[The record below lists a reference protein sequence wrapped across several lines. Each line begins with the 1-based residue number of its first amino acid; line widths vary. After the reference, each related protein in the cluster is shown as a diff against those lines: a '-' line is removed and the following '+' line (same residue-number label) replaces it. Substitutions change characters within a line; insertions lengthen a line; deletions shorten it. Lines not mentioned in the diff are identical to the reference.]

1 MSHADTS
8 PAARYYRQVLK
19 ARDPETFAKLARIK
33 RFMER
38 LCGDLQ
44 FRLDLAAHPYDPQV
58 VIDPLGLD
66 LDAES
71 LRPLYDL
78 RYCKHRRKL
87 DELEPWPLARLWD
100 AWLAD
105 MIGHRDVIAATGKD
119 LETNPAY
126 SGWRARQ
133 MRRVKSEIGRASD
146 GIVHASMAVE
156 LSEGC
161 TVGCWFCGISAER
174 FKGYLPYTPENATLW
189 KEVLVAYRDVF
200 GQASQSGFCYWA
212 TDPSDNPDYPRYL
225 RDFHD
230 IIGHLP
236 QTTTAAALKNLDLT
250 REILAMEREMGSVVN
265 RFSVLSKKQLDQI
278 HATFTPDEL
287 MMVELVQQQKES
299 LNGISDTGRAHERKV
314 RLEEAGKMAEVAKEN
329 FQIGT
334 IACVS
339 GLLLQ
344 MVPKRVQLVTPTRM
358 STRWPKGYRVVAEAD
373 FEDAASFRAAIEG
386 FRDHHMRQQIYAQD
400 RVAIRWDLEPAIEG
414 DQLVF
419 RNEMTTQSL
428 DLVDGLREIA
438 PEVVEGRHTVAEL
451 LQAAIQRGAN
461 PFEAQAALR
470 MLFDNGLLDEEGWA
484 PAGAAG
490 PAPVRQAALQG
501 AAAE

>member
-1 MSHADTS
+1 MSHVDTS
-8 PAARYYRQVLK
+8 PAAKFYREVLK
-19 ARDPETFAKLARIK
+19 GRDPETFDKLARIK

-38 LCGDLQ
+38 LVGDLQ
-44 FRLDLAAHPYDPQV
+44 FRLELAAHPGDPQS

-66 LDAES
+66 LDAEAM
-71 LRPLYDL
+71 RPLYDL
-78 RYCKHRRKL
+78 RYAKLRRKPHL
-87 DELEPWPLARLWD
+87 LGDFPLAKLWD
-100 AWLAD
+100 EWLAD
-105 MIGHRDVIAATGKD
+105 MIGHRDVIASTGKD
-119 LETNPAY
+119 LETNPVY
-126 SGWRARQ
+126 SLWRARQ
-133 MRRVKSEIGRASD
+133 MRRVRSEIGGASD

-174 FKGYLPYTPENATLW
+174 FKGYLPYTPESAQLW
-189 KEVLVAYRDVF
+189 REVLVAYRDVF

-230 IIGHLP
+230 LIGHLP

-250 REILAMEREMGSVVN
+250 REILAMEKEIGSVVN
-265 RFSVLSKKQLDQI
+265 RFSILSKKQLDQV
-278 HATFTPDEL
+278 HATFTPAEL

-299 LNGISDTGRAHERKV
+299 LNGISDTGRAHERKE
-314 RLEEAGKMAEVAKEN
+314 RLEKAGKIEEVAKEN
-329 FQIGT
+329 FVIGT

-344 MVPKRVQLVTPTRM
+344 MVPKTVQLVTPTRM
-358 STRWPKGYRVVAEAD
+358 SKRWPKGYRVVAEAK

-386 FRDHHMRQQIYAQD
+386 FRDNHMRQQIYAQD
-400 RVAIRWDLEPAIEG
+400 RVAVRWDLEAAIE
-414 DQLVF
+414 DDRLVF

-428 DLVDGLREIA
+428 ELVDGLREIA
-438 PEVVEGRHTVAEL
+438 PEVVEGKHTVAEL
-451 LQAAIQRGAN
+451 LQTAIQRGAN

-470 MLFDNGLLDEEGWA
+470 MLFDNGLLDEEDLG
-484 PAGAAG
+484 PAGAMG
-490 PAPVRQAALQG
+490 QAAVAPTVIAG